1 MTYTWHAVEGRLAE
15 LCDECGFDAR
25 DLTDGRDETERLITA
40 YADLERLLAHPDA
53 DRRPEPE
60 TWSAREYVDH
70 CVEVCG
76 ALFEYVPQVLGAP
89 APATPADLAGCRDL
103 VTATVP
109 SLTEDERA
117 GVLHDVYQQP
127 VTVEWVVRH
136 LLHDTEHHVLDLRRG
151 YAKLGMADHPEVSF
165 RG

>member
-1 MTYTWHAVEGRLAE
+1 MTYTWHAIDGRLAE

-25 DLTDGRDETERLITA
+25 ELVDGADETVRLVAA

-53 DRRPEPE
+53 ERRPAPE

-70 CVEVCG
+70 CVEVAG
-76 ALFEYVPQVLGAP
+76 GLLGYIGRAAGVRVPPPPV
-89 APATPADLAGCRDL
+89 DLTGCAKA
-103 VTATVP
+103 VAVTVP
-109 SLTEDERA
+109 ALSADQRA
-117 GVLHDVYQQP
+117 AVLHDVYQQP

-151 YAKLGMADHPEVSF
+151 YAVLGMADLPEVSF
-165 RG
+165 R